1 MPFTGW
7 ERLERVTLA
16 VGTWA
21 GGSPRPSWGA
31 IAHLRYSGI
40 QDIQLSRPLTSL
52 RNSKKWAFPVRVKNF
67 CRCAAEISTFL
78 RCVLIIWCFPSFE
91 RLLKNSA
98 CCCMTCCCILLS
110 GIQCDIRRQVPAD
123 SWEGDRT
130 NINPGYLISW
140 SSCNLFLRLFLVC
153 LWCKKENTQKGF
165 G

>member
-31 IAHLRYSGI
+31 IAHPGYSGI
-40 QDIQLSRPLTSL
+40 RGIQLNRPLRSL
-52 RNSKKWAFPVRVKNF
+52 WNSKNSASPVGVKNF
-67 CRCAAEISTFL
+67 CHCAAEIHMFL
-78 RCVLIIWCFPSFE
+78 RNVLIIWCFPSIE
-91 RLLKNSA
+91 RLLKKSA
-98 CCCMTCCCILLS
+98 CCCRTCCCILLS
-110 GIQCDIRRQVPAD
+110 GIQCDIIRQVPAD

-130 NINPGYLISW
+130 NISPGYLISW
-140 SSCNLFLRLFLVC
+140 SSCNLFLKLFLVC
-153 LWCKKENTQKGF
+153 LWYKKQNTQKGF